1 MRPSGSSEGQTIA
14 TLLAV
19 TECMKNTFL
28 VITLKNTKSKEWVDV
43 QSVKRMLHKP
53 KNLSSDT
60 SNAHKSQA

>member
-1 MRPSGSSEGQTIA
+1 MGPSGSSEGQTTA
-14 TLLAV
+14 AVLAV
-19 TECMKNTFL
+19 TECMKNTF
-28 VITLKNTKSKEWVDV
+28 VAITLKNTKSKEWVDA